1 MSERTD
7 SEMGRLLLG
16 GLDINSHNNE
26 REQSAK
32 ARLKKREMSE
42 GTYNLNTPY
51 EPKLQRVNFLGAR
64 KPGVVPNMWTAQ
76 EDQALQVAVS
86 KHGDK
91 NWRAIAEEIPGRNHL
106 QCLQRWKKALR
117 PGLVKGHWSKD
128 EDAKLLELINAYT
141 EKGTISNINWAAIAQ
156 QIDGRNAK
164 QCRERWFLNLDPSI
178 NRGPWTAEEDERL
191 LKLAAQC
198 GGRWSLISKNM
209 VGRTENS
216 VKTRYH
222 SLQRQEARSRGWTPE
237 EEQTL
242 LNATLVFGRDWG
254 KVVKQLP
261 GRSRGQLKKRFA
273 QLTQH
278 NPNMVRQVQTVEE
291 QLAKGIIVAPNPPP
305 PPIQPTG
312 AASLHHN
319 LQAQQAG
326 VKPTHAPMVSP
337 YVPNSV
343 SLAPAGNS
351 TMGGDNWGQPP
362 QQQQRSKGFG
372 RRYGSSWMQGG
383 FDALPDISGGDQHQ
397 QQQQGQTQL
406 LSQQSSFMP
415 MPADLLGSGNNVRGG
430 TSNNSAAGLFEFSAP
445 NDGQEAP
452 GQWSMPPPPQHSSA
466 SVNATKKQMGHRN
479 ISNNMA
485 LIDKLLGD
493 NNNQAPNI
501 GNDATVDFL
510 GGIGQEAAAPPSKQ
524 KGMRQY
530 SSWGSVGGGEYGNM
544 FGGQQTDTTSGTG
557 APPVMRTGS
566 DKKLGKRA
574 SSNWGAAPGLSSY
587 ETNGGDLK
595 NFLNML

>member
-1 MSERTD
+1 MADKTD

-16 GLDINSHNNE
+16 GLDINSHNPE
-26 REQSAK
+26 REEAARS
-32 ARLKKREMSE
+32 RLKKREISE
-42 GTYNLNTPY
+42 GAYTNNTPY

-64 KPGVVPNMWTAQ
+64 KPGVVPNMWTTQ
-76 EDQALQVAVS
+76 EDAALQAAVN

-91 NWRAIAEEIPGRNHL
+91 NWRTIAEDIPGRNHL

-117 PGLVKGHWSKD
+117 PGLVKGHWSKA
-128 EDAKLLELINAYT
+128 EDARLLDLITAYT

-237 EEQTL
+237 EDQTL

-273 QLTQH
+273 VLTQH
-278 NPNMVRQVQTVEE
+278 NPNMVRDVQMVEE
-291 QLAKGIIVAPNPPP
+291 QLAKGVIVAPNPPP

-312 AASLHHN
+312 AASLHQN

-326 VKPTHAPMVSP
+326 QKPTHAPMVSP
-337 YVPNSV
+337 YVPSNVPLTQSGG
-343 SLAPAGNS
+343 PAV
-351 TMGGDNWGQPP
+351 GDNWGQP
-362 QQQQRSKGFG
+362 QQQQQQPRAKGMG
-372 RRYGSSWMQGG
+372 RYGSSWMQGG
-383 FDALPDISGGDQHQ
+383 FETMPDLSSVGRVPSQIVNQ
-397 QQQQGQTQL
+397 QN
-406 LSQQSSFMP
+406 SFMAP
-415 MPADLLGSGNNVRGG
+415 VPDFLGSGANSRG
-430 TSNNSAAGLFEFSAP
+430 AAGTTSGIFEFSAP
-445 NDGQEAP
+445 SDGQEAA
-452 GQWSMPPPPQHSSA
+452 GQWGMPPAPQ
-466 SVNATKKQMGHRN
+466 NANAAKKQLAHRN
-479 ISNNMA
+479 TSNNLA

-493 NNNQAPNI
+493 NNNAPAA
-501 GNDATVDFL
+501 GNDAADFL
-510 GGIGQEAAAPPSKQ
+510 GSMGQEAAPAQQNKQ
-524 KGMRQY
+524 KGMRNY
-530 SSWGSVGGGEYGNM
+530 SSWGSIGGGDYGNM
-544 FGGQQTDTTSGTG
+544 FGAGGQQTDTSSGTG
-557 APPVMRTGS
+557 VPPMMRTGS
-566 DKKLGKRA
+566 DKKLSTKRA
-574 SSNWGAAPGLSSY
+574 SSNWGAAPQPLASY